1 VKSGQPPEFNG
12 LDIAW
17 RADGKELATMLPNED
32 FNLAEPVVKVTVFNT
47 QTGAIVAKLP
57 INRTMVNF
65 SGNGDLPPITWSPR
79 GSSLAAL
86 NYADATLTL
95 WRAE

>member
-1 VKSGQPPEFNG
+1 
-12 LDIAW
+12 
-17 RADGKELATMLPNED
+17 
-32 FNLAEPVVKVTVFNT
+32 
-47 QTGAIVAKLP
+47 
-57 INRTMVNF
+57 MVNF